1 MQHPRSTATMPRMKI
16 AILDDYLDT
25 TRTLACFD
33 TLAGHD
39 VTVFTDHLQAVAP
52 LAERLAPFDALVLI
66 RERTR
71 IDASLI
77 DRLPRL
83 RLISLRSSYRH
94 VDIAACARRGITVCS
109 SLHVTTPCHAA
120 AELTWGLTLAA
131 MRQLPAQVASLR
143 RGTWQTAI
151 GRSLHGRTLG
161 IYGYGRIGRVVAG
174 YGRAFGMDVIAWGGE
189 GSLTRARRDG
199 HATAADRASFFA
211 GCDVLSLHVRLT
223 PDTRGTVRFV
233 DLAAMKPDAL
243 LVNTSRAGLI
253 APGALVAA
261 LHAGRPGMAAVDVL
275 DHEPVTGDAEPL
287 LSLDN
292 VIATPHIGYVTREE
306 WELQFAEIFD
316 QITAFAAGAPINVIA
331 PEAAQGALA

>member
-1 MQHPRSTATMPRMKI
+1 MQQPQAAATMARMKI

-33 TLAGHD
+33 TLVGHN

-109 SLHVTTPCHAA
+109 NLHVATPCHAA
-120 AELTWGLTLAA
+120 AELTWALTLAA
-131 MRQLPAQVASLR
+131 MRQLPAQTASLR
-143 RGTWQTAI
+143 AGNWQTAV

-161 IYGYGRIGRVVAG
+161 IYGS
-174 YGRAFGMDVIAWGGE
+174 GE
-189 GSLTRARRDG
+189 L
-199 HATAADRASFFA
+199 AASW
-211 GCDVLSLHVRLT
+211 
-223 PDTRGTVRFV
+223 PGTVKR
-233 DLAAMKPDAL
+233 
-243 LVNTSRAGLI
+243 SG
-253 APGALVAA
+253 
-261 LHAGRPGMAAVDVL
+261 
-275 DHEPVTGDAEPL
+275 
-287 LSLDN
+287 
-292 VIATPHIGYVTREE
+292 
-306 WELQFAEIFD
+306 
-316 QITAFAAGAPINVIA
+316 
-331 PEAAQGALA
+331 